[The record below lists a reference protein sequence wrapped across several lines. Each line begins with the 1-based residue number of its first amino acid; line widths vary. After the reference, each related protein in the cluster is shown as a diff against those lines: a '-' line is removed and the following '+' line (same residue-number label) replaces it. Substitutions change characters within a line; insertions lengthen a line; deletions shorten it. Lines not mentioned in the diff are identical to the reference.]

1 MPPKQGQP
9 PPPPPPPARDDEEEC
24 VSNKE
29 VRAMMKVMTELFTKN
44 QQSTDTTLE
53 WVERT
58 IARIIDWVD
67 ALETGLPLKDQDKL
81 PDETHEDNY
90 DEEEEVEDEEPFNPP
105 RPPPRWQHTAMT
117 NRCTKSFHTLR
128 IDQIGRVWLVTLIV
142 VLINNM
148 LAVMMILLLKLSLQF
163 LLFMVCMMLKLI

>member
-1 MPPKQGQP
+1 MPPKQGQ

-81 PDETHEDNY
+81 HDKTHEDNY

-105 RPPPRWQHTAMT
+105 HPPPRWQHTAMT
-117 NRCTKSFHTLR
+117 NRCTKSFHTLC